1 MVAIDLVPVA
11 FESPGERDFGDCVS
25 HDTRGRGEQLM
36 APILGT
42 HVATSDSTALRYETE
57 DPDVRLMLCVGR
69 DDAGAF
75 EQLVARYQNR
85 LLTLLEHLLGSPDLA
100 EDLAQEVFLRVYRAR
115 KTYRAEALF
124 STWLFTI
131 LNNVVNSSRRTSA
144 RRREVHLAGGNG
156 SSGAMTLDQMVQ
168 DASGLMPTRQLA
180 KAEMNQIVRLA
191 MDSLNGRQRMAV
203 LLSKFEGMSYEE
215 IAESMQLSTKAV
227 KSLLFRA
234 RENLREM
241 LEPYLAEGQ
250 KPTPR

>member
-1 MVAIDLVPVA
+1 
-11 FESPGERDFGDCVS
+11 
-25 HDTRGRGEQLM
+25 
-36 APILGT
+36 
-42 HVATSDSTALRYETE
+42 
-57 DPDVRLMLCVGR
+57 
-69 DDAGAF
+69 
-75 EQLVARYQNR
+75 
-85 LLTLLEHLLGSPDLA
+85 
-100 EDLAQEVFLRVYRAR
+100 
-115 KTYRAEALF
+115 
-124 STWLFTI
+124 
-131 LNNVVNSSRRTSA
+131 
-144 RRREVHLAGGNG
+144 
-156 SSGAMTLDQMVQ
+156 
-168 DASGLMPTRQLA
+168 MPTRQLA